1 MEEHICR
8 FYKGKIKDVT
18 IRKLYKSIHCK
29 KCGKELQD
37 SQVDP
42 YTLGLVKK
50 KLI

>member
-18 IRKLYKSIHCK
+18 IRKLSKSIYCR
-29 KCGKELQD
+29 KCGKELEKY
-37 SQVDP
+37 QVDP
-42 YTLGLVKK
+42 NTLGLVKK